1 MNFNEDFKLENTF
14 ALGSGQYLSNAS
26 PLQQQ
31 PNLIDLGFGS
41 ADVNIMIIQPF
52 SKTRTR
58 LNSSPLK
65 TPLESAINKVVTNLG
80 KDSSSSR
87 VSAGYSSQ
95 ISVRNQQGQYS

>member
-41 ADVNIMIIQPF
+41 ADVNIMII
-52 SKTRTR
+52 
-58 LNSSPLK
+58 
-65 TPLESAINKVVTNLG
+65 
-80 KDSSSSR
+80 
-87 VSAGYSSQ
+87 
-95 ISVRNQQGQYS
+95 